1 VKKQIDFPNNL
12 KLTRRSGVEL
22 IAILTLA
29 AIVLILGILQYR
41 WTDEISRTEQT
52 RLKASLGTSVRSF
65 NQEFS
70 YDFQQLCGGFDLDP
84 EAEAPGIEARVL
96 RQHSSWMN
104 RTAWPGLLGNLYIWK
119 TANTPAH
126 HLESFDTGT
135 KRFQDVAWPARL
147 ESLRQYLE
155 TQSKQA
161 SAVTGDREAI
171 YYPWTLYE
179 DPPILVR
186 PIFQISSGGNTA
198 DSAVQPL
205 GYLIVELNEEFLRQE
220 YLPGLVDHYFG
231 TAGLRSF
238 GVAVRSAEA
247 PYRTIYVSDVNFP
260 VTTSAPDS
268 AVNLADL
275 VGEEAKRRGHPT
287 VLAANPARQWQLV
300 VQHPAGSLD
309 IAVSS
314 WRRRNLG
321 VSLILLFVLGGS
333 MALIFSAAR
342 RSKMLARLQREFFAG
357 VSHEL
362 CTPLAVINSAA
373 ENLADGTVDSDEQI
387 REYGGLI
394 RGQGRRLERLVD
406 EVLLFT
412 AGRFGLSGYE
422 LGPMEI
428 GPVIEQSLAF
438 SGPILSNAGFTL
450 EKEIG
455 ADLPLVLGDPAA
467 VTTCVENLVSN
478 AMKYSEADR
487 WIAVRARVAA
497 TDSKSEVQ
505 VSVEDRGIG
514 IPTSDLPHIFE
525 PFYRVQAV
533 RDNHVRGVGL
543 GLYLVKRMMED
554 TGGRVSVSSK
564 PGSGTAF
571 ILHFPLADSVEH
583 SLANDPGNNGA
594 KTV

>member
-1 VKKQIDFPNNL
+1 M
-12 KLTRRSGVEL
+12 
-22 IAILTLA
+22 IAILALA
-29 AIVLILGILQYR
+29 ATVLILAFLQYR
-41 WTDEISRTEQT
+41 WTDEISRTEQA
-52 RLKASLGTSVRSF
+52 RLKSSLGTSVRSF
-65 NQEFS
+65 NQEFA

-96 RQHSSWMN
+96 RQYSGWMN
-104 RTAWPGLLGNLYIWK
+104 RTSWPGLLGNLYIWK
-119 TANTPAH
+119 TSGTQTP
-126 HLESFDTGT
+126 HLELLDAASM
-135 KRFQDVAWPARL
+135 RFQDAAWPPRL
-147 ESLRQYLE
+147 ESLRPYLDE
-155 TQSKQA
+155 QSEQA
-161 SAVTGDREAI
+161 SAVQGDREAM
-171 YYPWTLYE
+171 YYPWTLVE
-179 DPPILVR
+179 DPPALIR
-186 PIFQISSGGNTA
+186 PIFRISSGGNPS
-198 DSAVQPL
+198 DSVVEPL
-205 GYLIVELNEEFLRQE
+205 GSLVIELNKDYLGRD
-220 YLPGLVDHYFG
+220 YLPGLVDRYFG
-231 TAGLRSF
+231 SAGLRSF
-238 GVAVRSAEA
+238 SVAVRSADA
-247 PYRTIYVSDVNFP
+247 PYRTIYVSDANFP
-260 VTTSAPDS
+260 VGTSSPDS

-275 VGEEAKRRGHPT
+275 VAEEAKRRGHPA
-287 VLAANPARQWQLV
+287 VHAADSVRQWQLV

-333 MALIFSAAR
+333 MVLIFSEAR
-342 RSKMLARLQREFFAG
+342 RSKQLATLQREFFAG

-373 ENLADGTVDSDEQI
+373 ENLADGTVDSTEQM

-422 LGPMEI
+422 LAPTEI

-438 SGPILSNAGFTL
+438 SKPMLADAGFTL

-455 ADLPLVLGDPAA
+455 ADLPLVMADPAA
-467 VTTCVENLVSN
+467 VATCIENLVSN
-478 AMKYSEADR
+478 AMKYSEANR
-487 WIAVRARVAA
+487 WIAVRAQVAPI
-497 TDSKSEVQ
+497 DSKNEVQ
-505 VSVEDRGIG
+505 ISVEDRGIG

-554 TGGRVSVSSK
+554 TGGRVSVSSE
-564 PGSGTAF
+564 PGRGTAF
-571 ILHFPLADSVEH
+571 VLHFPVAGPAEH
-583 SLANDPGNNGA
+583 IMTTNGA
-594 KTV
+594 KSA